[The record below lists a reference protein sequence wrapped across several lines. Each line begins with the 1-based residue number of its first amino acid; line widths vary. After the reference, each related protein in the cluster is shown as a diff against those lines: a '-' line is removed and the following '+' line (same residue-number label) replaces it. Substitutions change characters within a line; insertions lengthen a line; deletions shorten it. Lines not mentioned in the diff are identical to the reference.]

1 MFPLYIIM
9 HHHLIFWLNVRVLG
23 VCKCPGASEIV
34 CLSKFSIRK
43 RALWH
48 IYHLFLLFS
57 CRDFYRNN
65 LSWRILKKIDTKV
78 QILIYKSHTNF
89 AIILQNNHE
98 YQKCKNNYN
107 QTVKQFTTFKKRL
120 KSLKNLLKPLKNN
133 FVSSWITS
141 TIYNILGT
149 MWEVDY
155 GHDARHAINVLV
167 LSHCTRTALMTDS
180 L

>member
-1 MFPLYIIM
+1 MRCGAYIIYSCYF
-9 HHHLIFWLNVRVLG
+9 HAEIFT
-23 VCKCPGASEIV
+23 ETI
-34 CLSKFSIRK
+34 
-43 RALWH
+43 
-48 IYHLFLLFS
+48 
-57 CRDFYRNN
+57 N

-133 FVSSWITS
+133 FISS
-141 TIYNILGT
+141 
-149 MWEVDY
+149 
-155 GHDARHAINVLV
+155 
-167 LSHCTRTALMTDS
+167 
-180 L
+180 